1 MLHVTLYK
9 YVNKPIIVDK
19 TDYLGTGLSM
29 EGNALS
35 GNQDME
41 NPVVLMHFTAEPD
54 YNYAYIQEY
63 HRWYYLTNKTWVSGD
78 VWSMTWAVDELYTYR
93 ALVRSLD
100 GLVAYSNSGLPYK
113 FDPRLNYNVPPIR
126 TKLDPVQG
134 VDVSGGVPWVLL
146 RYYNMDLSASLI
158 DIENAPTLMNCVY
171 MNTVAYNGFLENY
184 LQLLH
189 TAGTEALAIAIGNCI
204 VDVSYVHYV
213 GTFTQA
219 SDLNIVFN
227 SYSVTKLN
235 NNADK
240 TIVAKPSGIAESRCK
255 AYQCD
260 PYRGGV
266 PSGLTYQFTD
276 SWMYYWNRTAKRSLN
291 LPWIGNIG
299 LDIDQMGWGR
309 ALQGTFS
316 VKVSHEPLENAYV
329 ITLGYGSIVQWY
341 FESRVTSPN
350 TTNLAFPIDKSF
362 ENLRETQMARI
373 GSLIAQGTIATGMAA
388 GGIGSPAMMG
398 GLISNILDTTLELE
412 NLAVK
417 DALSFTYKGISG
429 GYMDLAQPLTNYVYL
444 EILTTPPADDY
455 LDFWANHG
463 YPDGAHRNLADL
475 TGYVQMKEFE
485 MKYDSNATEGEM
497 ARLEA
502 QLYKGVIL

>member
-19 TDYLGTGLSM
+19 TNYLGTGLSM
-29 EGNALS
+29 EGNAMS

-41 NPVVLMHFTAEPD
+41 TPTVLLHFSAEPD

-93 ALVRSLD
+93 TLVRSLD
-100 GLVAYSNSGLPYK
+100 GLVAYSNSGLQYK

-126 TKLDPVQG
+126 TKLSPAAG
-134 VDVSGGVPWVLL
+134 VDTSGGVPWVLL
-146 RYYNMDLSASLI
+146 RYYNMDMSASLL
-158 DIENAPTLMNCVY
+158 DMGNAPTLLNCVY
-171 MNTVAYNGFLENY
+171 MNNYAYNGFLENY
-184 LQLLH
+184 LKVLRDS
-189 TAGTEALAIAIGNCI
+189 EALGVAIGNCI
-204 VDVSYVHYV
+204 VDVSVVHYV
-213 GTFTQA
+213 GTFQQA

-227 SYSVTKLN
+227 SFSVTKLN
-235 NNADK
+235 SNAGK
-240 TIVAKPSGIAESRCK
+240 TIEAKPVGVSESLCK

-276 SWMYYWNRTAKRSLN
+276 SWMFYWNRTAKRSLN

-299 LDIDQMGWGR
+299 LDIDKMGWGR
-309 ALQGTFS
+309 ALQGIFS
-316 VKVSHEPLENAYV
+316 VNVSHEPLENTYV
-329 ITLGYGSIVQWY
+329 ISLGYGTPIQWY
-341 FESRVTSPN
+341 FESRVTSPV
-350 TTNLAFPIDKSF
+350 TTNLAFPIDASF
-362 ENLRETQMARI
+362 ENLEHAQIARI

-388 GGIGSPAMMG
+388 GGMVSPRMIS
-398 GLISNILDTTLELE
+398 GLASGIFNTALELE
-412 NLAVK
+412 NLKVR
-417 DALSFTYKGISG
+417 DALSFTYKGVSG
-429 GYMDLAQPLTNYVYL
+429 GYMDLAVPLTNYVYM
-444 EILTTPPADDY
+444 EILTTPPADDF
-455 LDFWANHG
+455 LDFWATHG

-475 TGYVQMKEFE
+475 TGYVQMQEFE

>member
-9 YVNKPIIVDK
+9 YANKPIIVDK
-19 TDYLGTGLSM
+19 TNYLGTGLAM

-35 GNQDME
+35 GNQNME
-41 NPVVLMHFTAEPD
+41 NPVILLHFSAEPD

-63 HRWYYLTNKTWVSGD
+63 HRWYYVGYKTWVGGD
-78 VWSMTWAVDELYTYR
+78 VWSLDFRVDELYTYR

-100 GLVAYSNSGLPYK
+100 GLVAYSNSGLQYK

-126 TKLDPVQG
+126 TKLSPAAG
-134 VDVSGGVPWVLL
+134 VDTSGGVPWVLL
-146 RYYNMDLSASLI
+146 RYYNMDMRSSLL
-158 DIENAPTLMNCVY
+158 DMGNAPTLMNCVY
-171 MNTVAYNGFLENY
+171 MNTYAYNGFLENY
-184 LQLLH
+184 IKVLRDS
-189 TAGTEALAIAIGNCI
+189 EALGIAIGNCI
-204 VDVSYVHYV
+204 VDVSYVHYI
-213 GTFTQA
+213 GTFPGT

-227 SYSVTKLN
+227 SFSVTKLN
-235 NNADK
+235 NNAEK
-240 TIVAKPSGIAESRCK
+240 TIEAKPVGVSANLCE
-255 AYQCD
+255 AYQVD
-260 PYRGGV
+260 PYKANV
-266 PSGLTYQFTD
+266 PSGLIYQFTD
-276 SWMYYWNRTAKRSLN
+276 SWLYYWNRTAKRSLN

-299 LDIDQMGWGR
+299 IDINQMGWGR

-316 VKVSHEPLENAYV
+316 VRVSHEPLENAYV
-329 ITLGYGSIVQWY
+329 ITMGYGSPVQWY
-341 FESRVTSPN
+341 FETRVSSPN

-362 ENLRETQMARI
+362 DNLRETQMARI

-388 GGIGSPAMMG
+388 GGIGSPAMLGNLMG
-398 GLISNILDTTLELE
+398 NILDTTLELE

-475 TGYVQMKEFE
+475 TGYVQMQEFE
-485 MKYDSNATEGEM
+485 MKYDSNATIGEM
-497 ARLEA
+497 SRLEA